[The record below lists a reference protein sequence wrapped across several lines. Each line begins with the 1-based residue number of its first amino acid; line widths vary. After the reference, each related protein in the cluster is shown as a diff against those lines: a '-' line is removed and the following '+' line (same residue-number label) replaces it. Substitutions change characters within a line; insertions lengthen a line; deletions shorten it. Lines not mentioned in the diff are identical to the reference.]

1 MKPNLKLLVVS
12 VTLGYVLSNA
22 HAVGTR
28 KFIQVSDFHLDLDYK
43 EKSSVKSFCHTSL
56 DDIQASDDDLPTI
69 YGHNRCDSPARLV
82 KATIRQMRK
91 VLPDPDFILWTGDNR
106 YGHKCNLYQHRTFYR
121 FTVIGFVEGKI
132 NDPFSGRAPLALRA
146 AQLPSENAPE
156 LVVIYATTSVTPE
169 KQGNCLE
176 RL

>member
-106 YGHKCNLYQHRTFYR
+106 YGRHKCNLYQPRTFNG
-121 FTVIGFVEGKI
+121 FIFINFVEIEGNI
-132 NDPFSGRAPLALRA
+132 NDPLSGRTLFSLRA
-146 AQLPSENAPE
+146 A
-156 LVVIYATTSVTPE
+156 
-169 KQGNCLE
+169 
-176 RL
+176 

>member
-69 YGHNRCDSPARLV
+69 YGHNSCDSPARLV

-106 YGHKCNLYQHRTFYR
+106 YGRHKCNLYQPRTFNG
-121 FTVIGFVEGKI
+121 FIINFVEIEGNI
-132 NDPFSGRAPLALRA
+132 NDPLSGRTLFSLRA
-146 AQLPSENAPE
+146 A
-156 LVVIYATTSVTPE
+156 
-169 KQGNCLE
+169 
-176 RL
+176 